1 MAHASLSYILERS
14 ETSALLAAEDEL
26 ALGRIVQ
33 EGLLAKRRLDSKETT
48 NRRADKRA
56 FEEGRKARDEM
67 VVRNV
72 RLAQNVARRYRLR
85 SGGDPEDLF
94 MYGVLGLFRAA
105 ELFDPTKGLRFS
117 TYAVL
122 WIRQAINAAIGDL
135 AHSVHVPYPQQ
146 LKEIRLRALVTEEG
160 STINGAATELG
171 MMPQT
176 AVQLLAACA
185 SSSSFDQ
192 PIGFD
197 DGGRTLGDVVPTRD
211 RDGFVGVDNDV
222 MADDLDASLTRSFEF
237 LDQREREVMR
247 CFLEASDDE
256 PPTLEEVAASTG
268 MPSTLVRSKRL
279 SARSKLGHPA
289 ADLRQR
295 LGR

>member
-33 EGLLAKRRLDSKETT
+33 AGLLAKRRLENGESDNK
-48 NRRADKRA
+48 RADKKAIADGRA
-56 FEEGRKARDEM
+56 ARDQL

-94 MYGVLGLFRAA
+94 MFGVLGLFRAA

-146 LKEIRLRALVTEEG
+146 LKEIRLRALVSEEG
-160 STINGAATELG
+160 STVANAAGELG

-192 PIGFD
+192 PVGFD
-197 DGGRTLGDVVPTRD
+197 DGGRTLGDVVPSREPVGYD
-211 RDGFVGVDNDV
+211 GVDNNMV
-222 MADDLDASLTRSFEF
+222 GDDLDASLARGFEF
-237 LDQREREVMR
+237 LDEREREVMR
-247 CFLEASDDE
+247 CFLEAGDHDT
-256 PPTLEEVAASTG
+256 PTLEAVAASTG